1 MLYQLSCN
9 GQSYGPYTLEDL
21 QRYIGSGNILPTDLA
36 KGDETPEWVPVAQ
49 VLGAAAPAAGFPAVA
64 PAAYTGSTP
73 VYAPGAAARHPDP
86 PNLHWARA
94 LVIGI
99 FTCGL
104 FWVVWGFVQ
113 AIWMRK
119 VNPRSNAL
127 FLYIAYTVLAYGGGI
142 VRFALIAASGFHNLY
157 NGMDFPLGCSRSC
170 WSSRHSSTCA
180 VPWRSTS
187 TARSRSACRS
197 AVS

>member
-1 MLYQLSCN
+1 M
-9 GQSYGPYTLEDL
+9 
-21 QRYIGSGNILPTDLA
+21 
-36 KGDETPEWVPVAQ
+36 PEWVPVAQ
-49 VLGAAAPAAGFPAVA
+49 VLGAAAPAAGSPAVA
-64 PAAYTGSTP
+64 AAANTGSTP
-73 VYAPGAAARHPDP
+73 VYAPGAAARYPDP
-86 PNLHWARA
+86 PNLHWALV

-104 FWVVWGFVQ
+104 FGVVWNFVQ

-157 NGMDFPLGCSRSC
+157 NGIGFLVGLFSFVLVELAFFDMRRSMEEHFNGPEPIGL
-170 WSSRHSSTCA
+170 SLSGVMTFFFGPFYFQYHFTRINELK
-180 VPWRSTS
+180 RL
-187 TARSRSACRS
+187 ARYRGAQI
-197 AVS
+197 